1 MRTILSV
8 VGVVFATQSPAMQ
21 ACPDLGLSNSYLA
34 QQFCAQLQMLS
45 DREATRSMG
54 QHETVTVPGLPPE
67 WAEAE
72 VIQDA
77 YRADPQKTLALI
89 ARIRKAGGLNE

>member
-1 MRTILSV
+1 MRTFIAA
-8 VGVVFATQSPAMQ
+8 VGVFAATQSPAME
-21 ACPDLGLSNSYLA
+21 ACPDLGVNNAYLA
-34 QQFCAQLQMLS
+34 QQFCAQLQALS
-45 DREATRSMG
+45 ETETTRSMG
-54 QHETVTVPGLPPE
+54 TNDTVTIPDLSSD
-67 WAEAE
+67 WAEVE